1 MIGDLPRGRRHDVRM
16 VVPALVTLTLVF
28 VAYVPTGSP
37 TLSLAAP
44 MFSVMSVYYWS
55 VYRPDLMP
63 LWVAFL
69 AGLCQ
74 DALGSAPFG
83 MMAVVMVLAGG
94 IATARRRLFANR
106 SFWVGWLGFVMVAAA
121 ACAAVWAI
129 SSFVASTF
137 LDLRLA
143 LLQLAVAAAVYPAL
157 AWMLLRAERWL
168 PDPA

>member
-37 TLSLAAP
+37 ALTLAAP
-44 MFSVMSVYYWS
+44 MLSVMSVYYWS

-63 LWVAFL
+63 LWLAFL

-74 DALGSAPFG
+74 DGLGSAPFG
-83 MMAVVMVLAGG
+83 MMALVMVLAGG

-106 SFWVGWLGFVMVAAA
+106 SFWIGWMGFAMVAAA
-121 ACAAVWAI
+121 ACAAVWTI
-129 SSFVASTF
+129 SSLVASAL
-137 LDLRLA
+137 LDPRLA
-143 LLQLAVAAAVYPAL
+143 LLQLAVSAAVYPAV
-157 AWMLLRAERWL
+157 AWLLLRAERWL
-168 PDPA
+168 PEPA

>member
-1 MIGDLPRGRRHDVRM
+1 MIGDVPRGRRRDVRTL
-16 VVPALVTLTLVF
+16 VPALATLSLVL

-37 TLSLAAP
+37 VLGLAAP

-63 LWVAFL
+63 LWLAFL
-69 AGLCQ
+69 VGLCQ
-74 DALGSAPFG
+74 DGLGSAPFG

-94 IATARRRLFANR
+94 IATFRRRLFANR
-106 SFWVGWLGFVMVAAA
+106 SFLIGWLGFVMVAAA

-129 SSFVASTF
+129 SSLVASTF

-157 AWMLLRAERWL
+157 AWLLLRAERWL
-168 PDPA
+168 PEPA